1 MKELIFVLDP
11 MCSWCWGFHP
21 VMKELRQKH
30 ADSYKYSL
38 IVGGLRTTGQMI
50 WNVQN
55 KEYLKQNW
63 NAVASKTGQPFS
75 PALLNRPSFDYNT
88 YPACKALVTVRELW
102 GDQASFDYLSDIQ
115 EAFYK
120 NGQDITSLDVL
131 TGYVPQDKETFLD
144 FYHSQR
150 AELLMQHDFSKA
162 RSMGA
167 NSFPSVVKIDKD
179 GHMVCINGYRSL
191 EEILAV

>member
-1 MKELIFVLDP
+1 MSELIFVIDP

-21 VMKELRQKH
+21 VMEELHQKH
-30 ADSYKYSL
+30 ADRYKFSL
-38 IVGGLRTTGQMI
+38 VVGGLRTSGQMA

-55 KEYLKQNW
+55 KDYLSQNW
-63 NAVASKTGQPFS
+63 NAVAKKTGQPFS
-75 PALLNRPSFDYNT
+75 HTLLNKPTFDYDT
-88 YPACKALVTVRELW
+88 YPACKALVTIRELW
-102 GDQASFDYLSDIQ
+102 GDQASFEYLSRIQ

-131 TGYVPQDKETFLD
+131 MSYVTQDKEAFLD
-144 FYHSQR
+144 FFKSQR

-167 NSFPSVVKIDKD
+167 NSFPSVVKIDED
-179 GHMVCINGYRSL
+179 GHMLCINGYRSV